1 MKLTGALILSAVC
14 GTSAF
19 APLSQSRPNTRL
31 NYGWNDY
38 QQSLS
43 QPAAPAPAYPPAQ
56 PAQPAY
62 PAAPAAPAYPA
73 APAQPAA
80 PAYPPAQP
88 AAPAAPA
95 AYAPPAQPAA
105 PPAPAAPA
113 PPASPPSPEE
123 IEEDEPMSKAWAAK
137 VTYDPS
143 QDVFPVFPPH
153 YKTFDQIWAEFQAA
167 KAAGQI

>member
-1 MKLTGALILSAVC
+1 MKLTVALILSAIC

-43 QPAAPAPAYPPAQ
+43 QPAAPAAPAPAYPPAQ
-56 PAQPAY
+56 PAQ
-62 PAAPAAPAYPA
+62 PAYPA

-88 AAPAAPA
+88 AAPAA
-95 AYAPPAQPAA
+95 YAPPAQPA
-105 PPAPAAPA
+105 APAAPA
-113 PPASPPSPEE
+113 PPASPPAPEE

>member
-1 MKLTGALILSAVC
+1 MKLTGALILSAIC
-14 GTSAF
+14 GSSAF

-62 PAAPAAPAYPA
+62 PAAPA
-73 APAQPAA
+73 QPAA

-88 AAPAAPA
+88 AAPT

-113 PPASPPSPEE
+113 PPASPASPEE

-167 KAAGQI
+167 KAAGHF